1 MLNLYNQN
9 QMLIFLKNE
18 IPYMKQSLLVLIT
31 FSILWSSCSLLK
43 KEQKSAPL
51 TQITKPAEP
60 VKNSDKVSTT
70 NSSSIKTPAESYIER
85 YKNIAITEMN
95 GSGIPASIT
104 LAQGILES
112 GSGNSKLAK
121 EANNHFG
128 IKCATEWKGETI
140 LQDDDNKDDCFR
152 VYKSPEE
159 SFRDHTEFLK
169 RKRYA
174 SLFELDKND
183 YRGWANGLKTAGYAT
198 NPRYAEL
205 LISLVERYD
214 LSRFDRIENEREK
227 TIRENKVMKEI
238 AINIP
243 TEKKQETVK
252 SPVVMKIY
260 EVRSGDTLTSVS
272 KQFSLSEADL
282 KALNGLENVNLL
294 PGQLL
299 LVSK

>member
-1 MLNLYNQN
+1 LG
-9 QMLIFLKNE
+9 
-18 IPYMKQSLLVLIT
+18 
-31 FSILWSSCSLLK
+31 ILTSSCSLLK
-43 KEQKSAPL
+43 KEQQSAPL

-60 VKNSDKVSTT
+60 VKNSDKVSIT

-85 YKNIAITEMN
+85 FKNIAITEMN

-112 GSGNSKLAK
+112 GNGNSKLAK

-128 IKCATEWKGETI
+128 IKCTTEWKGETI

-174 SLFELDKND
+174 PLFELDKND
-183 YRGWANGLKTAGYAT
+183 YRGWANGLKTSGYAT
-198 NPRYAEL
+198 NPKYAEL

-214 LSRFDRIENEREK
+214 LSRFDRMENEREK

-252 SPVVMKIY
+252 NPVVMKIY

-272 KQFSLSEADL
+272 KQFSLSETDL